1 MMLNPTVYIFYFSDS
16 GSVTRIPYA
25 KWIRIRS
32 GKEIANDFAGQS
44 IHIAYAYI
52 LLNKQLPDYCPRIE
66 GGIYYFDKSGR
77 IENDMPYFDLFKDL
91 AEDSTGNINLM
102 HRKKKKEYS
111 DKYCWQ
117 LDSNQIQ
124 LIIDTVWKKR

>member
-1 MMLNPTVYIFYFSDS
+1 MLNPTVYIFYFSDS
-16 GSVTRIPYA
+16 GNVTRLPYA

-32 GKEIANDFAGQS
+32 GKEIADNFAGKS

-52 LLNKQLPDYCPRIE
+52 LLNNRLPDYCPRIE
-66 GGIYYFDKSGR
+66 GGIYYFDRSGR
-77 IENDMPYFDLFKDL
+77 IKNYMAYFDLFEDMD
-91 AEDSTGNINLM
+91 EDSASIINLK

-117 LDSNQIQ
+117 LDSKQIQ
-124 LIIDTVWKKR
+124 LIIDSIWKKH